1 MWHQEPPAKAEA
13 LLPPSCAIL
22 LAATEDIQAN
32 SDGLVESEYGVG
44 VLMAIFDTSKT
55 TLVEFAIWDET
66 TSSNNY
72 DSDDG
77 SKDQKE
83 RKTQDMNYEKR

>member
-1 MWHQEPPAKAEA
+1 
-13 LLPPSCAIL
+13 
-22 LAATEDIQAN
+22 
-32 SDGLVESEYGVG
+32 
-44 VLMAIFDTSKT
+44 MAIFDTSKT